1 MARYKVLMRID
12 TAIKNSD
19 KADLD
24 WADIYCTLRVRI
36 APNDGRQKY
45 WLEVLEDVRKAQM
58 QLN

>member
-24 WADIYCTLRVRI
+24 WADTYCTLRVRI

>member
-24 WADIYCTLRVRI
+24 WADFYCTMRVRI

-45 WLEVLEDVRKAQM
+45 WLEVLQDVRKAQL